1 MKVGDLVKE
10 TPRTIRH
17 QRGIIDCRVGIIIDN
32 AAQKNCYVVQFFD
45 GKVPSSNSYR
55 RDHLRKVNEAR

>member
-17 QRGIIDCRVGIIIDN
+17 QRGIIDCRVGIIISN
-32 AAQKNCYVVQFFD
+32 AAQKNCYTVQFFD
-45 GKVPSSNSYR
+45 GKMPSSNTYR
-55 RDHLRKVNEAR
+55 RDYLRRISEGR